1 MGRVIAI
8 SNQKGGVGKTTTAIN
23 LSASLAVGEKK
34 VLLIDLDPQSNTT
47 SGLGIFPQS
56 FDDGIYEV
64 LTDNIPLKNTILR
77 TELECLDVVPA
88 CQDLIGVEIELLNE
102 LGRETRLKE
111 VLEGVQ
117 RCYDFIILDCP
128 PALGLLT
135 INALTAAHGVLI
147 PLQCEYY
154 AMEGVSQLLKTIAL
168 IHKRLNQ
175 GLEIEGILLTMYD
188 RRNNL
193 CTQVEQEARK
203 HFPNEI
209 FSTMIPRNVKLSE
222 APSHGK
228 PILLYDVNSS
238 GSQAYLQLGEEVLK
252 RTQEAN
258 LDKNAGSCPSSK
270 TQRLEKT
277 EFVEG

>member
-1 MGRVIAI
+1 MCRVIAI

-47 SGLGIFPQS
+47 SGLGVFPQS
-56 FDDGIYEV
+56 FEEGVYEV
-64 LTDNIPLKNTILR
+64 LTNNIPLKNTVLR
-77 TELECLDVVPA
+77 TEMDWLDLVPA

-111 VLEGVQ
+111 VLEGVIGF
-117 RCYDFIILDCP
+117 YDFIILDCP

-135 INALTAAHGVLI
+135 INALTAADGVLI

-154 AMEGVSQLLKTIAL
+154 AMEGVSQLLKTISL
-168 IHKRLNQ
+168 IKKRLNPELQ
-175 GLEIEGILLTMYD
+175 IEGILLTMYD

-203 HFPNEI
+203 HFPEEI
-209 FSTMIPRNVKLSE
+209 FSTMIPRNIKLSE

-228 PILLYDVNSS
+228 PILLYDVSSS
-238 GSQAYLQLGEEVLK
+238 GSQAYLQLGEEVIQRASK
-252 RTQEAN
+252 FVAN
-258 LDKNAGSCPSSK
+258 K
-270 TQRLEKT
+270 LEKT
-277 EFVEG
+277 HSNSLMGNSSNSELVEG

>member
-47 SGLGIFPQS
+47 SGLGVFPQS
-56 FDDGIYEV
+56 FDEGIYEV
-64 LTDNIPLKNTILR
+64 LTGDISLKNTVLR
-77 TELECLDVVPA
+77 TSLDYLDLIPA

-111 VLEGVQ
+111 VIEGIQ
-117 RCYDFIILDCP
+117 DYYDYIILDCP

-135 INALTAAHGVLI
+135 INALTSANGVLI

-154 AMEGVSQLLKTIAL
+154 AMEGVSQLLKTISL
-168 IHKRLNQ
+168 IRKRLNPD
-175 GLEIEGILLTMYD
+175 LEIEGILLTMYD

-193 CTQVEQEARK
+193 CAQVEQEARK
-203 HFPNEI
+203 HFPTEI
-209 FSTMIPRNVKLSE
+209 FSTMIPRNIKLSE

-238 GSQAYLQLGEEVLK
+238 GSQAYLQLGEEVLERSRK
-252 RTQEAN
+252 AMVNKAQESQPCV
-258 LDKNAGSCPSSK
+258 KIHGHG
-270 TQRLEKT
+270 KT

>member
-23 LSASLAVGEKK
+23 LSASLAVGEQK
-34 VLLIDLDPQSNTT
+34 VLLIDLDPQSNTS
-47 SGLGIFPQS
+47 SGLGVFPQS
-56 FDDGIYEV
+56 YDEGIYEV
-64 LTDNIPLKNTILR
+64 LTNNIPLKNTILR
-77 TELECLDVVPA
+77 TNLDCLDLIPA

-111 VLEGVQ
+111 VLESVHDY
-117 RCYDFIILDCP
+117 YDYILLDCP

-135 INALTAAHGVLI
+135 INALTSANGVLI

-154 AMEGVSQLLKTIAL
+154 AMEGVSQLLKTISL
-168 IHKRLNQ
+168 IRKRLNPDI
-175 GLEIEGILLTMYD
+175 EIEGILLTMYD

-193 CTQVEQEARK
+193 CIQVEQEARK
-203 HFPNEI
+203 HFSNEI
-209 FSTMIPRNVKLSE
+209 FSTIIPRNIKLSE

-228 PILLYDVNSS
+228 PIVLYDVNSS
-238 GSQAYLQLGEEVLK
+238 GSQAYLQLGEEVLQRSK
-252 RTQEAN
+252 RRMVCKTE
-258 LDKNAGSCPSSK
+258 GTYPSSK
-270 TQRLEKT
+270 TQDHGKT

>member
-1 MGRVIAI
+1 MGRIVAV

-34 VLLIDLDPQSNTT
+34 VLLIDLDPQGNTT
-47 SGLGIFPQS
+47 SGLGVFPQS
-56 FDDGIYEV
+56 FDEGIYEV
-64 LTDNIPLKNTILR
+64 LTTNISLKNTILR
-77 TELECLDVVPA
+77 TELDCLDLVPA

-111 VLEGVQ
+111 VLEEIQ
-117 RCYDFIILDCP
+117 AYYDFIVLDCP

-135 INALTAAHGVLI
+135 INALTAASGVLI

-154 AMEGVSQLLKTIAL
+154 AMEGVSQLLKTIGL
-168 IHKRLNQ
+168 IRKRLNPK
-175 GLEIEGILLTMYD
+175 LEIEGILLTMYD

-228 PILLYDVNSS
+228 PILLYDVSSS
-238 GSQAYLQLGEEVLK
+238 GSQAYLQLGEEVLQRSK
-252 RTQEAN
+252 EYK
-258 LDKNAGSCPSSK
+258 LAGSYPHSSSQK
-270 TQRLEKT
+270 TGKT